1 MKSGCCLRT
10 RRRFYSLPDHVP
22 ARVPSAQPLGFHV
35 LQGILRLEPAAPGE
49 IGKRDALPLGDRNF
63 RGPLLEAVR

>member
-1 MKSGCCLRT
+1 MFFRAFFALNLLHR
-10 RRRFYSLPDHVP
+10 
-22 ARVPSAQPLGFHV
+22 A
-35 LQGILRLEPAAPGE
+35 E